1 MTLLAARLF
10 TTAAIVV
17 ISGTMLAQSG
27 NRLAD
32 LTGIGRVWTGSFLVG
47 LATSLPELST
57 DFAAVHNGWPN
68 LAVGDLFGSSLANMM
83 ILALVTMIPAR
94 ANSLRRPVATNLFAG
109 GFAVMLNIVGV
120 GFVMSGG
127 TWPAVAARL
136 APLLML
142 IAYAVGTFVIFRL
155 GESNRISTSAGELA
169 RDTRPFGVV
178 SSVATFAVAAAL
190 ILIAA
195 PRLAASAGEFSARSG
210 LSATL
215 IGTILL
221 GTTTA
226 LPELATAVA
235 AARIGASDFAVAALF
250 GSCAGNSSI
259 LFAIGAVYGS
269 RQLFASIDRVQA
281 LSGVG
286 ATLMMLLGLWMT
298 TMEVRRRS
306 RITISATGCA
316 MAGCYVLLLFLLKT
330 YAA

>member
-1 MTLLAARLF
+1 MTPLVAKFF

-27 NRLAD
+27 DRLAD

-57 DFAAVHNGWPN
+57 DFAAVHYGLPN
-68 LAVGDLFGSSLANMM
+68 LAIGDLFGSSLANMM
-83 ILALVTMIPAR
+83 ILALVTMIPSR
-94 ANSLRRPVATNLFAG
+94 GNSLRRPVATNLLAG
-109 GFAVMLNIVGV
+109 GFAVILNIVGV

-127 TWPAVAARL
+127 RWPVAAARL
-136 APLLML
+136 MPLLML
-142 IAYAVGTFVIFRL
+142 IVYAVGTFVIFRL

-169 RDTRPFGVV
+169 RDARSSGLV

-221 GTTTA
+221 GITTA

-235 AARIGASDFAVAALF
+235 AARIGSSDFAVAALF

-259 LFAIGAVYGS
+259 LFLIGVVYGS
-269 RQLFASIDRVQA
+269 RQLFGAIDRVQA
-281 LSGVG
+281 LSGIG
-286 ATLMMLLGLWMT
+286 CALMMLLGLWIT
-298 TMEVRRRS
+298 TMEVRRHS
-306 RITISATGCA
+306 RIAICATSCA
-316 MAGCYVLLLFLLKT
+316 MAGCYVLLLLLLKT